1 MVERSAEA
9 WRLLF
14 AEQESSGLTAARFCR
29 ERKLCPKYFSLRKKQ
44 LGWTGKEK
52 GKRVPT
58 CVPSAFVRIERV
70 PKEKVVGPRALMR
83 LGGCE
88 WAFEDVSPRWLAEL
102 MKALA

>member
-14 AEQESSGLTAARFCR
+14 AEQESSGLTAARSAASESCARSISACERSNWAGRGRKR
-29 ERKLCPKYFSLRKKQ
+29 EA
-44 LGWTGKEK
+44 
-52 GKRVPT
+52 PT